1 MDTQKFMNLFALE
14 RVELANKMLSEE
26 TNDHLKIVASKLGLS
41 ESTFSK
47 IMRDNASYQ
56 YNKTSKQYDRIMPVE
71 EYKKYLHSGSNQ
83 DKMEETLQFVVE
95 HLEELK
101 GLLHEHETQ
110 LILEPEIYDPNSKTI
125 TRTIQ
130 VNEDIYKEFSDLYSS
145 KFSHIRL
152 REIYSKCLLDFI
164 KSYQPKKSPESK
176 VNGITSEGQQVK
188 SQMLTKDLNC
198 EIKRG
203 N

>member
-1 MDTQKFMNLFALE
+1 MDTQKFMNLSAIG

-26 TNDHLKIVASKLGLS
+26 TNDHLKNVASKLGLS

-56 YNKTSKQYDRIMPVE
+56 FNKTSKQYDRIMPIE
-71 EYKKYLHSGSNQ
+71 EYKKYLHSGSNEN
-83 DKMEETLQFVVE
+83 KMEETLQFLGE

-101 GLLHEHETQ
+101 GLLHTHETQ
-110 LILEPEIYDPNSKTI
+110 LILEPEIYDSSSTTI

-130 VNEDIYKEFSDLYSS
+130 VNESVYQQFSDLYSS
-145 KFSHIRL
+145 RFSHIRL

-164 KSYQPKKSPESK
+164 KTYQPKKTPE
-176 VNGITSEGQQVK
+176 N
-188 SQMLTKDLNC
+188 
-198 EIKRG
+198 
-203 N
+203 

>member
-1 MDTQKFMNLFALE
+1 MDTQKFMNLSALE

-26 TNDHLKIVASKLGLS
+26 TNDHLKNVASKLGLS

-56 YNKTSKQYDRIMPVE
+56 FNKTSKQYDRIMPIE
-71 EYKKYLHSGSNQ
+71 EYKKYLQSGSNEN
-83 DKMEETLQFVVE
+83 KMEETLQFVAE

-101 GLLHEHETQ
+101 GLLHAHENE
-110 LILEPEIYDPNSKTI
+110 LILESEIYDPSSKTI

-130 VNEDIYKEFSDLYSS
+130 VNESVYQQFSDLYSS
-145 KFSHIRL
+145 RFSHIRL

-164 KSYQPKKSPESK
+164 KTYQTKKTPE
-176 VNGITSEGQQVK
+176 N
-188 SQMLTKDLNC
+188 
-198 EIKRG
+198 
-203 N
+203 

>member
-1 MDTQKFMNLFALE
+1 MDTQEFMNLSALE
-14 RVELANKMLSEE
+14 KVEVANKMLKEQE
-26 TNDHLKIVASKLGLS
+26 KDHLKNVASKLGLS

-56 YNKTSKQYDRIMPVE
+56 YNKTSKQYDRIMPIE
-71 EYKKYLHSGSNQ
+71 EYKKYLQSGSNENNV
-83 DKMEETLQFVVE
+83 EESLKFIAE

-110 LILEPEIYDPNSKTI
+110 LILDPEIYDPSSKTI

-145 KFSHIRL
+145 RFSHIRL

-164 KSYQPKKSPESK
+164 RSYQPKKSPESK

>member
-1 MDTQKFMNLFALE
+1 MDTQKFMNLSALE

-26 TNDHLKIVASKLGLS
+26 TNDHLKNVASKLGLS

-56 YNKTSKQYDRIMPVE
+56 FNKTSKQYDRIMPIE
-71 EYKKYLHSGSNQ
+71 EYKKYLQSGSNEN
-83 DKMEETLQFVVE
+83 KMEETLQFVAE

-101 GLLHEHETQ
+101 RLLHAHENE
-110 LILEPEIYDPNSKTI
+110 LILESEIYAPSSKTI

-130 VNEDIYKEFSDLYSS
+130 VNESVYQQFSDLYSS
-145 KFSHIRL
+145 RFSHIRL

-164 KSYQPKKSPESK
+164 KTYQTKKTPE
-176 VNGITSEGQQVK
+176 N
-188 SQMLTKDLNC
+188 
-198 EIKRG
+198 
-203 N
+203 

>member
-1 MDTQKFMNLFALE
+1 MDTQKFMNLSALE

>member
-1 MDTQKFMNLFALE
+1 MDTQKFMSLSAIE
-14 RVELANKMLSEE
+14 RVELANKMLSAE
-26 TNDHLKIVASKLGLS
+26 TNDHLKNVASKLGLS

-56 YNKTSKQYDRIMPVE
+56 YNKTSKQYDRIIPIE
-71 EYKKYLHSGSNQ
+71 EYKKYLQSGSNEN
-83 DKMEETLQFVVE
+83 KMEETLQFVAE

-101 GLLHEHETQ
+101 GLLHAHESE
-110 LILEPEIYDPNSKTI
+110 LILEPEIYDPSSKTI

-164 KSYQPKKSPESK
+164 KYYQPKKSPK
-176 VNGITSEGQQVK
+176 YRVNRFTSEVQQVQ
-188 SQMLTKDLNC
+188 SQMLTNDLNC
-198 EIKRG
+198 ETKRG